1 LQVQVTRVDRLGKP
15 TNDTQLTRVKGDAS
29 DVAIAWTGESW
40 IVGWV
45 DWRNG
50 NGEVYAATLDRS
62 GRHMGTGE
70 RITNAPGDA
79 SDVSLLATPD
89 AVWIAWADPRESPQ
103 DGFSDVYVVP
113 LNAQTAQRASEEVRV
128 LATVAHS
135 RSP

>member
-1 LQVQVTRVDRLGKP
+1 
-15 TNDTQLTRVKGDAS
+15 
-29 DVAIAWTGESW
+29 
-40 IVGWV
+40 
-45 DWRNG
+45 
-50 NGEVYAATLDRS
+50 RS

-135 RSP
+135 RSPVLGARGNAVALAWIEEAPMGAEASRARSYGAMFAWL